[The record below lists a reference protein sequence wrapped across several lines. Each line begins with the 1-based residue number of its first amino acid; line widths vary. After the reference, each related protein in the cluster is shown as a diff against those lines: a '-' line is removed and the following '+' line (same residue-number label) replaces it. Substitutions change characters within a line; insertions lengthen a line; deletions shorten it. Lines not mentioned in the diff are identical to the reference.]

1 MARRALP
8 SVSAA
13 AALSTF
19 ALTFALLL
27 GGCGGQD
34 AGPAATDGAAWKAT
48 FESAMDALGKRDY
61 RAFTGLMSSRGR
73 ETLEKDLVQFTKS
86 LAHPTEGPRLL
97 KNIRA
102 RWPEVPDALV
112 VSARGGDVE
121 AAWNLFLGAATPAG
135 VRPRLAGMR
144 LATGNQDVMALRYRY
159 SENDDLG
166 IELRR
171 IRGKWSVDAIELRK
185 TS

>member
-1 MARRALP
+1 MARRALL
-8 SVSAA
+8 SVSATA
-13 AALSTF
+13 VSVF
-19 ALTFALLL
+19 ALTFALLF

-34 AGPAATDGAAWKAT
+34 ADPATGDRTAWQAT
-48 FESAMDALGKRDY
+48 FESAMDALGNRDY

-73 ETLEKDLVQFTKS
+73 ETLERDLVQFTKS

-121 AAWNLFLGAATPAG
+121 AAWSLFLGAATPAG
-135 VRPRLAGMR
+135 VRPRLAGR
-144 LATGNQDVMALRYRY
+144 RFDAGNQDVMALRYRY

-171 IRGKWSVDAIELRK
+171 VKGKWSVDAIELRK

>member
-1 MARRALP
+1 MARRAP
-8 SVSAA
+8 SSVTA
-13 AALSTF
+13 AALAVF
-19 ALTFALLL
+19 VLTLSVAF
-27 GGCGGQD
+27 GGCGGHDGD
-34 AGPAATDGAAWKAT
+34 AAPADATAWRT
-48 FESAMDALGKRDY
+48 TLESAMDALGKRDY
-61 RAFTGLMSSRGR
+61 RAFTALMSPRGR
-73 ETLEKDLVQFTKS
+73 ATLDRDLAQFTKS

-102 RWPEVPDALV
+102 RWPEVPDEMV

-121 AAWNLFLGAATPAG
+121 AAWNVFLGAATPAG
-135 VRPRLAGMR
+135 VRPRLAGVR
-144 LATGNQDVMALRYRY
+144 LDVKDQDVMPLRYRY

-171 IRGKWSVDAIELRK
+171 IRGKWYVDTIELRK